1 MMTPH
6 AVPAASRSP
15 ACCLKPPESGTSI
28 LNPATSLATAGATSK
43 PAIAPAATPSSSTTA
58 IQNSVRTGLS
68 SKSARCVKPRNG
80 FCELA
85 ARPVLWKRHAMP
97 DVASFRVKIFAD
109 GADRASILELAD
121 SPWIR
126 GFTTNPTLMRKAG
139 ITDYESFGKSLAA
152 AIPDRPFSF
161 EVLSDDFDEME
172 QQALRI
178 ASWGQNVYVKIPIT
192 DTRGRSTAGL
202 VARLSEQGVKV
213 NVTALMTLEQVD
225 AVVPAL
231 RHGPGSCIS
240 IFAGRI
246 ADTGCDPLPI
256 LCSALARIRAYPRI
270 ELIWASP
277 RELFN
282 IVQADAIGCHIITVT
297 HDLLRKL
304 HLFGRDLTEYSLDTV
319 KMFVDDARAANFT
332 LEAPTPVQVH
342 QVQVP
347 FDTVP

>member
-1 MMTPH
+1 
-6 AVPAASRSP
+6 
-15 ACCLKPPESGTSI
+15 
-28 LNPATSLATAGATSK
+28 
-43 PAIAPAATPSSSTTA
+43 
-58 IQNSVRTGLS
+58 
-68 SKSARCVKPRNG
+68 
-80 FCELA
+80 
-85 ARPVLWKRHAMP
+85 MP
-97 DVASFRVKIFAD
+97 DIASFRVKIFAD

-121 SPWIR
+121 NPWIR

-139 ITDYESFGKSLAA
+139 VADYESFGRSLAR

-161 EVLSDDFDEME
+161 EVLSDHFDEME

-178 ASWGQNVYVKIPIT
+178 ASWGDNVYVKIPVT
-192 DTRGRSTAGL
+192 DTRGRGSQAL
-202 VARLSEQGVKV
+202 VKRLTEQGVKV
-213 NVTALMTLEQVD
+213 NVTALMTLEQVE

-231 RHGPGSCIS
+231 RRGPGSCIS
-240 IFAGRI
+240 IFGGRI

-256 LCSALARIRAYPRI
+256 LGAALARIRAYPEI

-304 HLFGRDLTEYSLDTV
+304 PLFGRDLTEYSLDTV